1 MKTIII
7 GIIHSIYIIFILN
20 FFKTKYSLAHPMTY
34 FSNKL
39 IYHPIGISDT
49 PRSNVCKLGH
59 ILSYY
64 LAAFILIRSILIY
77 NNKYNYFL
85 KNSSLIVLVLG
96 IILSMLNFN
105 VVVYL
110 IPHFIIEILYIKYNF
125 FYI

>member
-1 MKTIII
+1 MKTIIT

-20 FFKTKYSLAHPMTY
+20 FFKIKYSLAHPITY
-34 FSNKL
+34 FNNNL
-39 IYHPIGISDT
+39 LFHPIGISDK

-64 LAAFILIRSILIY
+64 LAGYIFIRSILIY
-77 NNKYNYFL
+77 FNKFKTIL
-85 KNSSLIVLVLG
+85 KNLSLLILVLC

-110 IPHFIIEILYIKYNF
+110 IPHFIIEILFIKYNF